1 MVGGRISTG
10 RHHCRFDEKRRKIGH
25 QPAAFACRKT
35 EKARRFERDQ
45 ELTLIPLRAKL
56 GIGHFGVPRRDAVR
70 RNRFA
75 AFRGAVRGHPDPQAP
90 AMRRPGRPQ
99 FDTSTARRVEHPCC
113 DRRHNAGH
121 DLDVDKLALLTVLAV
136 VQPQTTTEIGMPAT
150 MDDNFSPARDRMF
163 GRWLC
168 HENPRNNIS
177 ELAIWSMISLVI
189 SSQATRP
196 QESVGGSSAPRPALR
211 QMADPTSAIM
221 PAIPRYKRFLHRW
234 WKPRARSDE
243 RCSVAEEQ
251 PLYS

>member
-150 MDDNFSPARDRMF
+150 VDDNFSPARDRMF

-168 HENPRNNIS
+168 HEKSTQQHFRACHMVNDLFRNIVTGYPTARICWR
-177 ELAIWSMISLVI
+177 LL
-189 SSQATRP
+189 
-196 QESVGGSSAPRPALR
+196 GSSP
-211 QMADPTSAIM
+211 
-221 PAIPRYKRFLHRW
+221 
-234 WKPRARSDE
+234 
-243 RCSVAEEQ
+243 CST
-251 PLYS
+251 PNG